1 MNELFT
7 KESIESKAEEA
18 RKSLNFIENR
28 INEIRNALQKSESD
42 LNDFKKLNVKFD
54 LDLEAQANL
63 EQISLLDEENH

>member
-28 INEIRNALQKSESD
+28 INEIEMHY
-42 LNDFKKLNVKFD
+42 KKV
-54 LDLEAQANL
+54 
-63 EQISLLDEENH
+63 